1 MSEWR
6 NAELGEFVEI
16 QTGPFGSLLHA
27 ADYVLEGIPS
37 IMPVN
42 IGNRLNI
49 NREKIVCITVGDANR
64 LKKYLVTENDIIYSR
79 RGDVEKCALIT
90 SKESGWLCGTGC
102 LRVRIISELL
112 DPKFCAYYL
121 SMDEIKAWVTSNAVG
136 TTMPNLNSSILKK
149 LPLVLPPLPEQQA
162 IASVLSAL
170 DDKIDLLQRQNHTLE
185 QMAATLFRQWFIEE
199 AKEDWKE
206 VTIGDIF
213 TLKGGSTPSTKE
225 SSFWDGNISWTSPKD
240 LSNSKSIFMF
250 DTERKITE
258 AGLAKISSG
267 LLPVRTLLMSSRAPI
282 GYLAMTDIE
291 VAINQGYIAIPEHQ
305 TYSTEF
311 MYLWCQLNMDTIEN
325 AGNGSVFQEIS
336 KSSFRDLIF
345 VIPDENTLNRFDA
358 FVKPTFTKIKSNTQ
372 QIRTLQSMRD
382 TLLPKLISG
391 EVRLKG
397 FETVLQA

>member
-1 MSEWR
+1 MNSWVTQKLGDLIVLHYGKSLKTENR
-6 NAELGEFVEI
+6 IEGLIPVFSSAGVTGYHNEALVEGPGIIVGRKGSVGTVYLSQDSFYCIDTAYYIKPNNEKYDFLYLFYLLKTLGLTELNEDSAVPGLNR
-16 QTGPFGSLLHA
+16 QTA
-27 ADYVLEGIPS
+27 YDQI
-37 IMPVN
+37 VN
-42 IGNRLNI
+42 I
-49 NREKIVCITVGDANR
+49 
-64 LKKYLVTENDIIYSR
+64 
-79 RGDVEKCALIT
+79 
-90 SKESGWLCGTGC
+90 
-102 LRVRIISELL
+102 
-112 DPKFCAYYL
+112 
-121 SMDEIKAWVTSNAVG
+121 
-136 TTMPNLNSSILKK
+136 
-149 LPLVLPPLPEQQA
+149 PPLPEQQA

-170 DDKIDLLQRQNHTLE
+170 DDKIDLLQRQNQTLE

-199 AKEDWKE
+199 AKEDWEE

-397 FETVLQA
+397 FETLSEA

>member
-1 MSEWR
+1 MNSWVTQKLGDLIVLHYGKSLKTENR
-6 NAELGEFVEI
+6 IEGLIPVFSSAGVTGYHNEALVEGPGIIVGRKGSVGTVYLSQDSFYCIDTAYYIKPNNEKYDFLYLFYLLKTLGLTELNEDSAVPGLNR
-16 QTGPFGSLLHA
+16 QTA
-27 ADYVLEGIPS
+27 YDQI
-37 IMPVN
+37 VN
-42 IGNRLNI
+42 I
-49 NREKIVCITVGDANR
+49 
-64 LKKYLVTENDIIYSR
+64 
-79 RGDVEKCALIT
+79 
-90 SKESGWLCGTGC
+90 
-102 LRVRIISELL
+102 
-112 DPKFCAYYL
+112 
-121 SMDEIKAWVTSNAVG
+121 
-136 TTMPNLNSSILKK
+136 
-149 LPLVLPPLPEQQA
+149 PPLPEQQA

-170 DDKIDLLQRQNHTLE
+170 DDKIDLLQRQNQTLE

-199 AKEDWKE
+199 AKEDWEE

-225 SSFWDGNISWTSPKD
+225 SSFWDGNISWTSPRD

-267 LLPVRTLLMSSRAPI
+267 LLPKRTLLMSSRAPI
-282 GYLAMTDIE
+282 GYLAITDIE

-336 KSSFRDLIF
+336 KSSFKDLIF
-345 VIPDENTLNRFDA
+345 FVPDENTLAKFDA
-358 FVKPTFTKIKSNTQ
+358 FVKPTFAKIKSNTQ
-372 QIRTLQSMRD
+372 QIQTLKSQRD

>member
-1 MSEWR
+1 MNSWVTQKLGDLIVLHYGKSLKTENR
-6 NAELGEFVEI
+6 IEGLIPVFSSAGVTGYHNEALVEGPGIIVGRKGSVGTVYLSQDSFYCIDTAYYIKPNNEKYDFLYLFYLLKTLGLTELNEDSAVPGLNR
-16 QTGPFGSLLHA
+16 QTA
-27 ADYVLEGIPS
+27 YDQI
-37 IMPVN
+37 VN
-42 IGNRLNI
+42 I
-49 NREKIVCITVGDANR
+49 
-64 LKKYLVTENDIIYSR
+64 
-79 RGDVEKCALIT
+79 
-90 SKESGWLCGTGC
+90 
-102 LRVRIISELL
+102 
-112 DPKFCAYYL
+112 
-121 SMDEIKAWVTSNAVG
+121 
-136 TTMPNLNSSILKK
+136 
-149 LPLVLPPLPEQQA
+149 PPLPERQA

-170 DDKIDLLQRQNHTLE
+170 DDKIDLLQRQNQTLE

-199 AKEDWKE
+199 AKEDWEE

-225 SSFWDGNISWTSPKD
+225 SSFWDGNISWTSPRD

-267 LLPVRTLLMSSRAPI
+267 LLPKRTLLMSSRAPI
-282 GYLAMTDIE
+282 GYLAITDIE

-336 KSSFRDLIF
+336 KSSFKDLIF
-345 VIPDENTLNRFDA
+345 FVPDENTLAKFDA
-358 FVKPTFTKIKSNTQ
+358 FVKPTFAKIKSNTQ
-372 QIRTLQSMRD
+372 QIQTLKSQRD

-397 FETVLQA
+397 FETVS

>member
-1 MSEWR
+1 MNSWVTQKLGDLIVLHYGKSLK
-6 NAELGEFVEI
+6 AENRIEGLIPVFSSAGVTGYHNEALVEGPGIIVGRKGSVGTVYLSQDSFYCIDTAYYIKPNNEKYDFLYLFYLLKTLGLTELNEDSAVPGLNR
-16 QTGPFGSLLHA
+16 QTA
-27 ADYVLEGIPS
+27 YDQI
-37 IMPVN
+37 VN
-42 IGNRLNI
+42 I
-49 NREKIVCITVGDANR
+49 
-64 LKKYLVTENDIIYSR
+64 
-79 RGDVEKCALIT
+79 
-90 SKESGWLCGTGC
+90 
-102 LRVRIISELL
+102 
-112 DPKFCAYYL
+112 
-121 SMDEIKAWVTSNAVG
+121 
-136 TTMPNLNSSILKK
+136 
-149 LPLVLPPLPEQQA
+149 PPLPEQQA

-170 DDKIDLLQRQNHTLE
+170 DDKIDLLQRQNQTLE

-199 AKEDWKE
+199 AKEDWEE

-397 FETVLQA
+397 FETLSEA

>member
-1 MSEWR
+1 MSEYSLLDVVNVTTGKLNSNAATINGAYPFFTCSPETLSIDTYSFDTEALLLAGN
-6 NAELGEFVEI
+6 NAEGNFSLKYY
-16 QTGPFGSLLHA
+16 FGKFDAYQRTYILTMS
-27 ADYVLEGIPS
+27 EE
-37 IMPVN
+37 
-42 IGNRLNI
+42 RL
-49 NREKIVCITVGDANR
+49 TTY
-64 LKKYLVTENDIIYSR
+64 KYLFYLLKTR
-79 RGDVEKCALIT
+79 L
-90 SKESGWLCGTGC
+90 L
-102 LRVRIISELL
+102 ELKNNSAGSAT
-112 DPKFCAYYL
+112 KFL
-121 SMDEIKAWVTSNAVG
+121 T
-136 TTMPNLNSSILKK
+136 LSILKDIRFT
-149 LPLVLPPLPEQQA
+149 LPRLSEQQA

-170 DDKIDLLQRQNHTLE
+170 DDKIDLLQRQNQTLE

-199 AKEDWKE
+199 AKEDWEE

-225 SSFWDGNISWTSPKD
+225 SSFWDGNISWTSPRD

-267 LLPVRTLLMSSRAPI
+267 LLPLRTLLMSSRAPI

-397 FETVLQA
+397 FETLSEA

>member
-1 MSEWR
+1 MSEWSFNKLENFFTLKR
-6 NAELGEFVEI
+6 GYDLPKQNRVLGN
-16 QTGPFGSLLHA
+16 
-27 ADYVLEGIPS
+27 IPVIS
-37 IMPVN
+37 SSGQNDFHIEAK
-42 IGNRLNI
+42 I
-49 NREKIVCITVGDANR
+49 N
-64 LKKYLVTENDIIYSR
+64 
-79 RGDVEKCALIT
+79 
-90 SKESGWLCGTGC
+90 ESGVITGRYGTIGS
-102 LRVRIISELL
+102 VYFSEIPFWPLNTTLYVNDFKGNDKKFIYYFLQTL
-112 DPKFCAYYL
+112 DWEKF
-121 SMDEIKAWVTSNAVG
+121 SDKSAVPG
-136 TTMPNLNSSILKK
+136 VNRNDVHQEMVSFPSSQ
-149 LPLVLPPLPEQQA
+149 EQQA

-170 DDKIDLLQRQNHTLE
+170 DDKIDLLQRQNQTLE

-199 AKEDWKE
+199 AKEDWEE

-225 SSFWDGNISWTSPKD
+225 SSFWDGNISWTSPRD

-267 LLPVRTLLMSSRAPI
+267 LLPLRTLLMSSRAPI

-358 FVKPTFTKIKSNTQ
+358 VVKPTFAKIKSNTQ
-372 QIRTLQSMRD
+372 QIRTLQSLRD

-397 FETVLQA
+397 FETLLQA

>member
-1 MSEWR
+1 MSWITTELKNVTVKIGSGSTPR
-6 NAELGEFVEI
+6 GGAE
-16 QTGPFGSLLHA
+16 A
-27 ADYVLEGIPS
+27 Y
-37 IMPVN
+37 
-42 IGNRLNI
+42 
-49 NREKIVCITVGDANR
+49 
-64 LKKYLVTENDIIYSR
+64 
-79 RGDVEKCALIT
+79 
-90 SKESGWLCGTGC
+90 KESGISLIRSQNILDLKFSEDGLAFIDDRQAESLKNVTVEENDVLLNITGDSVARCCGAPKQFLPARVNQHVAI
-102 LRVRIISELL
+102 LRADKSKLNNDFL
-112 DPKFCAYYL
+112 KYYL
-121 SMDEIKAWVTSNAVG
+121 FDAKEQLLVFSEIGGTRNALTKSMLENFPIC
-136 TTMPNLNSSILKK
+136 
-149 LPLVLPPLPEQQA
+149 LPPLPEQQA

-170 DDKIDLLQRQNHTLE
+170 DDKIDLLQRQNQTLE

-199 AKEDWKE
+199 AKEDWEE

-225 SSFWDGNISWTSPKD
+225 SSFWDGNISWTSPRD

-267 LLPVRTLLMSSRAPI
+267 LLPKRTLLMSSRAPI
-282 GYLAMTDIE
+282 GYLAITDIE

-336 KSSFRDLIF
+336 KSSFKDLIF
-345 VIPDENTLNRFDA
+345 FVPDENTLAKFDA
-358 FVKPTFTKIKSNTQ
+358 FVKPTFAKIKSNTQ
-372 QIRTLQSMRD
+372 QIQTLKSQRD

-397 FETVLQA
+397 FETVS

>member
-1 MSEWR
+1 MNSWVTQKLGDLIVLHYGKSLK
-6 NAELGEFVEI
+6 AENRIEGLIPVFSSAGVTGYHNEALVEGPGIIVGRKGSVGTVYLSQDSFYCIDTAYYIKPNNEKYDFLYLFYLLKTLGLTELNEDSAVPGLNR
-16 QTGPFGSLLHA
+16 QTA
-27 ADYVLEGIPS
+27 YDQI
-37 IMPVN
+37 VN
-42 IGNRLNI
+42 I
-49 NREKIVCITVGDANR
+49 
-64 LKKYLVTENDIIYSR
+64 
-79 RGDVEKCALIT
+79 
-90 SKESGWLCGTGC
+90 
-102 LRVRIISELL
+102 
-112 DPKFCAYYL
+112 
-121 SMDEIKAWVTSNAVG
+121 
-136 TTMPNLNSSILKK
+136 
-149 LPLVLPPLPEQQA
+149 PPLPEQQA

-170 DDKIDLLQRQNHTLE
+170 DDKIDLLQRQNQTLE

-225 SSFWDGNISWTSPKD
+225 SSFWDGNISWTSPRD

-267 LLPVRTLLMSSRAPI
+267 LLPKRTLLMSSRAPI
-282 GYLAMTDIE
+282 GYLAITDIE

-397 FETVLQA
+397 FETLSEA

>member
-1 MSEWR
+1 MSWITTELKNVTVKIGSGSTPR
-6 NAELGEFVEI
+6 GGAE
-16 QTGPFGSLLHA
+16 A
-27 ADYVLEGIPS
+27 Y
-37 IMPVN
+37 
-42 IGNRLNI
+42 
-49 NREKIVCITVGDANR
+49 
-64 LKKYLVTENDIIYSR
+64 
-79 RGDVEKCALIT
+79 
-90 SKESGWLCGTGC
+90 KESGISLIRSQNILDLKFSEDGLAFIDDRQAESLKNVTVEENDVLLNITGDSVARCCGAPKNFLPARVNQHVAI
-102 LRVRIISELL
+102 LRADKSKLNSDFL
-112 DPKFCAYYL
+112 KYYL
-121 SMDEIKAWVTSNAVG
+121 FDAKEQLLVFSEIGGTRNAL
-136 TTMPNLNSSILKK
+136 TKNMLENFSIC
-149 LPLVLPPLPEQQA
+149 LPPLPEQQA

-170 DDKIDLLQRQNHTLE
+170 DDKIDLLQRQNQTLE
-185 QMAATLFRQWFIEE
+185 QMAVTLFRQWFIEE
-199 AKEDWKE
+199 AKEDWEE

-225 SSFWDGNISWTSPKD
+225 SSFWDGNISWTSPRD

-267 LLPVRTLLMSSRAPI
+267 LLPKRTLLMSSRAPI
-282 GYLAMTDIE
+282 GYLAITDIE

-336 KSSFRDLIF
+336 KSSFKDLIF
-345 VIPDENTLNRFDA
+345 FVPDENTLAKFDA
-358 FVKPTFTKIKSNTQ
+358 FVKPTFAKIKSNTQ
-372 QIRTLQSMRD
+372 QIQTLKSQRD

-397 FETVLQA
+397 FETVS

>member
-1 MSEWR
+1 MSWITTELKNVTVKIGSGSTPR
-6 NAELGEFVEI
+6 GGAE
-16 QTGPFGSLLHA
+16 A
-27 ADYVLEGIPS
+27 Y
-37 IMPVN
+37 
-42 IGNRLNI
+42 
-49 NREKIVCITVGDANR
+49 
-64 LKKYLVTENDIIYSR
+64 
-79 RGDVEKCALIT
+79 
-90 SKESGWLCGTGC
+90 KESGISLIRSQNILDLKFSEDGLAFIDDRQAESLKNVTVEENDVLLNITGDSVARCCGAPKNFLPARVNQHVAI
-102 LRVRIISELL
+102 LRADKSKLNSDFL
-112 DPKFCAYYL
+112 KYYL
-121 SMDEIKAWVTSNAVG
+121 FDAKEQLLVFSEIGGTRNAL
-136 TTMPNLNSSILKK
+136 TKNMLENFSIC
-149 LPLVLPPLPEQQA
+149 LPPLPEQQA

-170 DDKIDLLQRQNHTLE
+170 DDKIDLLQRQNQTLE

-199 AKEDWKE
+199 AKEDWEE

-225 SSFWDGNISWTSPKD
+225 SSFWDGNISWTSPRD

-267 LLPVRTLLMSSRAPI
+267 LLPKRTLLMSSRAPI
-282 GYLAMTDIE
+282 GYLAITDIE

-336 KSSFRDLIF
+336 KSSFKDLIF
-345 VIPDENTLNRFDA
+345 FVPDENTLAKFDA
-358 FVKPTFTKIKSNTQ
+358 FVKPTFAKIKSNTQ
-372 QIRTLQSMRD
+372 QIQTLKSQRD

-397 FETVLQA
+397 FETVS

>member
-1 MSEWR
+1 MSEYSLLDVVNVTTGKLNSNAATINGAYPFFTCSPETLSIDTYSFDTEALLLAGN
-6 NAELGEFVEI
+6 NAEGNFSLKYY
-16 QTGPFGSLLHA
+16 FGKFDAYQRTYILTMS
-27 ADYVLEGIPS
+27 EE
-37 IMPVN
+37 
-42 IGNRLNI
+42 RL
-49 NREKIVCITVGDANR
+49 TTY
-64 LKKYLVTENDIIYSR
+64 KYLFYLLKTR
-79 RGDVEKCALIT
+79 L
-90 SKESGWLCGTGC
+90 L
-102 LRVRIISELL
+102 ELKNNSAGSAT
-112 DPKFCAYYL
+112 KFL
-121 SMDEIKAWVTSNAVG
+121 T
-136 TTMPNLNSSILKK
+136 LSILKDIRFT
-149 LPLVLPPLPEQQA
+149 LPRLSEQQA

-170 DDKIDLLQRQNHTLE
+170 DDKIDLLQRQNQTLE

-199 AKEDWKE
+199 AKEDWEE

-225 SSFWDGNISWTSPKD
+225 SSFWDGNISWTSPRD

-267 LLPVRTLLMSSRAPI
+267 LLPLRTLLMSSRAPI

-358 FVKPTFTKIKSNTQ
+358 VVKPTFAKIKSNTQ
-372 QIRTLQSMRD
+372 QIRTLQSLRD

-397 FETVLQA
+397 FETLLQA